1 MVTEFRFHQ
10 HDKVGQQS
18 KNEFAPLEMGKRN
31 NPMNTTDQLND
42 RCYDGEER
50 KQNGVRE
57 AVEKAGRIPW
67 SLTYGVRSAVF
78 E

>member
-1 MVTEFRFHQ
+1 
-10 HDKVGQQS
+10 
-18 KNEFAPLEMGKRN
+18 
-31 NPMNTTDQLND
+31 MNTTDQLND

-67 SLTYGVRSAVF
+67 SSTYRVRSAVF